1 MIYRTSNLRMKI
13 LHASPGFGTQLT
25 EKEIRTFLSDSKL
38 NLHLGTVD
46 SHHYPNIHPTWYIY
60 DDSKD
65 IIFVETGKHSKK
77 TKNLKRNDKIYFCVD
92 DGNPPYKG
100 IRGKGNVTILSDP
113 SANLPIAEKIML
125 KYLGS
130 TDHPMAKTLLEN
142 VMNGNSVILEITPK
156 YYSTWDY
163 SRNS

>member
-1 MIYRTSNLRMKI
+1 MKL
-13 LHASPGFGTQLT
+13 LHGSPGFGVQFSENELR
-25 EKEIRTFLSDSKL
+25 KFLLDSKL
-38 NLHLGTVD
+38 NLHLGTID
-46 SHHYPNIHPTWYIY
+46 PDHFPNIHPTWYIY

-65 IIFVETGKHSKK
+65 VIFVETGKQSKK
-77 TKNLKRNDKIYFCVD
+77 SSNLKKNDKIYFCVD

-100 IRGKGNVTILSDP
+100 VRGKGNVRILSDP
-113 SANLPIAEKIML
+113 DANLPIVEKIML

-130 TDHPMAKTLLEN
+130 TNHPMAKILLEN
-142 VMNGNSVILEITPK
+142 VRNGNSVIFEIKPK

>member
-1 MIYRTSNLRMKI
+1 MKL
-13 LHASPGFGTQLT
+13 LHGSPGFGVQFS
-25 EKEIRTFLSDSKL
+25 ENEIRKFLLDSKL
-38 NLHLGTVD
+38 NLHLGTID
-46 SHHYPNIHPTWYIY
+46 PDRFPNIHPTWYIY

-65 IIFVETGKHSKK
+65 VIFVETGKQSKK
-77 TKNLKRNDKIYFCVD
+77 TSNLKKNDKIYFCVD

-100 IRGKGNVTILSDP
+100 VRGKGNVRILSDP
-113 SANLPIAEKIML
+113 DAILPIVEKIML

-130 TDHPMAKTLLEN
+130 TNHPMAKILLEN
-142 VMNGNSVILEITPK
+142 VRNGNSVIFEIKPK

>member
-1 MIYRTSNLRMKI
+1 MKL
-13 LHASPGFGTQLT
+13 LHGSPGFGVQLS
-25 EKEIRTFLSDSKL
+25 ENEIKKFLSESKL
-38 NLHLGTVD
+38 NLHLGTID
-46 SHHYPNIHPTWYIY
+46 PDYYPNIHPTWYIY

-65 IIFVETGKHSKK
+65 VIFVETGKQSKK
-77 TKNLKRNDKIYFCVD
+77 TSNLNKNDKIYFCVD

-100 IRGKGNVTILSDP
+100 IRGKGNVRILSDP
-113 SANLPIAEKIML
+113 DANLPIVEKIML

-130 TDHPMAKTLLEN
+130 TSHPMAKILLEN
-142 VMNGNSVILEITPK
+142 VRNGNSVILEIKPK

>member
-1 MIYRTSNLRMKI
+1 MKL
-13 LHASPGFGTQLT
+13 LHGSPGFGIQLT
-25 EKEIRTFLSDSKL
+25 EKEIIKFLSDSKL

-46 SHHYPNIHPTWYIY
+46 KEQYPNIHPTWYIY

-65 IIFVETGKHSKK
+65 AIFIETSKHSKK
-77 TKNLKRNDKIYFCVD
+77 INNLKKNDKIYFCVD

-100 IRGKGNVTILSDP
+100 IRGKGSVRILTKPDT
-113 SANLPIAEKIML
+113 NLPIAEKIML

-130 TDHPMAKTLLEN
+130 TDNPMAKVLLEN
-142 VMNGNSVILEITPK
+142 VRNGNSVVLEITPK

>member
-1 MIYRTSNLRMKI
+1 MKL
-13 LHASPGFGTQLT
+13 LHGSPGFGVQLS
-25 EKEIRTFLSDSKL
+25 KREIIKFLLDSKL

-46 SHHYPNIHPTWYIY
+46 VDHYPNVHPTWYLY

-65 IIFVETGKHSKK
+65 VIYVETGKHSKK
-77 TKNLKRNDKIYFCVD
+77 ADNLKLNDKIYFCVD
-92 DGNPPYKG
+92 DGNQPYKG
-100 IRGKGNVTILSDP
+100 IRGKGNVRVLSDP
-113 SANLPIAEKIML
+113 DSNLPIAEKIMV

-130 TDHPMAKTLLEN
+130 TDHPMAKILLQN
-142 VMNGNSVILEITPK
+142 VKNGNSVILEIKPT

>member
-1 MIYRTSNLRMKI
+1 MKL
-13 LHASPGFGTQLT
+13 LHGSPGFGVQLS
-25 EKEIRTFLSDSKL
+25 ENEIKKFLSESKL

-46 SHHYPNIHPTWYIY
+46 PDDYPNIHPIWYIY

-65 IIFVETGKHSKK
+65 VIFVETGKQSKK
-77 TKNLKRNDKIYFCVD
+77 TSNLNKNDKIYFCVD

-100 IRGKGNVTILSDP
+100 IRGKGNVRILSDP
-113 SANLPIAEKIML
+113 DANLPIVEKIML

-130 TDHPMAKTLLEN
+130 TTHPMAKILLEN
-142 VMNGNSVILEITPK
+142 VRNGNSVILEIKPK